1 MDAEPLTDSSS
12 LSPLTPPPPVGR
24 LQKIFLNEEGLRA
37 EWRLLIYAAFVMAIA
52 LGGGLV
58 LQHFV
63 RPPRGVS
70 SPGYLFAGEVFG
82 FVVVFG
88 AALVMSRIEH
98 RSPGVYGLP
107 AGSAFG
113 ILFWQ
118 GFLVGLVEI
127 SALIGL
133 ISAFGGY
140 SFGKLVLHGADILR
154 WSAFWAVLFVFVGLF
169 EEFLFRGYTQ
179 FTLADAGFWPTAIVF
194 SLLLWRLHVGNQ
206 GDGLGFWLAALVLS
220 LLFGRF
226 LLNHQEKKTGGIGF
240 WPAAMVLSLW
250 FGRVHLGNQGENWVG
265 VLGVVMIGLIFALSL
280 RRTGNLWFAVGL
292 HASFDFGETFLYS
305 VPNSG
310 IVFAGHL
317 SDATLHGAKWLSG
330 GSVGPEGSVFSFLTM
345 GILALVVH
353 RLYPPKSSHPTL
365 S

>member
-1 MDAEPLTDSSS
+1 
-12 LSPLTPPPPVGR
+12 
-24 LQKIFLNEEGLRA
+24 
-37 EWRLLIYAAFVMAIA
+37 
-52 LGGGLV
+52 
-58 LQHFV
+58 
-63 RPPRGVS
+63 
-70 SPGYLFAGEVFG
+70 
-82 FVVVFG
+82 
-88 AALVMSRIEH
+88 
-98 RSPGVYGLP
+98 
-107 AGSAFG
+107 
-113 ILFWQ
+113 
-118 GFLVGLVEI
+118 
-127 SALIGL
+127 
-133 ISAFGGY
+133 
-140 SFGKLVLHGADILR
+140 
-154 WSAFWAVLFVFVGLF
+154 
-169 EEFLFRGYTQ
+169 
-179 FTLADAGFWPTAIVF
+179 
-194 SLLLWRLHVGNQ
+194 VGNQ
-206 GDGLGFWLAALVLS
+206 GDSLGFWLAALVLS
-220 LLFGRF
+220 LLFGRL

-353 RLYPPKSSHPTL
+353 RLYPPKSSPPTL
-365 S
+365 N